1 MSIEGSFAGVDQSQR
16 AYAPTVGTTPTNFSH
31 IDVRDPTPNDVYYYL
46 GKWWLNTVTP
56 SLWYLNNFTTISGF
70 LQANWVMISTTPGL
84 LQTLTGNDL
93 NVVVPTGANI
103 NIFGR
108 TVAAGT
114 HPIPLFT
121 TKFSLSQ
128 MDIDLQVASAQGASD
143 INNAGIASFSNTQF
157 SVDANGFVTLAGG
170 GATINLVGVDAST
183 PPGTNPVV
191 PDGANEI
198 FITGGQVAAGTIV
211 PNVIRTDSLAANTF
225 TIEIQRSQAVAV
237 STIGDNGVSHFSDA
251 QFTVDANGFVELVG
265 GPTPPVIGIVVDA
278 FTAPGV
284 SPVHPDGSGNIT
296 ITGGQ
301 VDGGTIP
308 NVIQTDST
316 AADGANKFTIEI
328 QRTSAAAGATVGL
341 NGVAHFDSA
350 RFTASPTTGFVSIN
364 GSGVGET
371 ITGDS
376 GGALNPVAGNWNI
389 FGRSG
394 SKTAG
399 AGNTLTVNSPPYTS
413 QGGTTTVT
421 LNSGSFATAAITL
434 TLPVTA
440 GLLDGDLCEFV
451 CTTGLALQIK
461 AAAGQSI
468 RIGSLVSSVAGTA
481 TSTLIGDSVSLRF
494 RATDTTW
501 YATSVI
507 GTWLMA

>member
-70 LQANWVMISTTPGL
+70 LQANWVMIATTPGL

-93 NVVVPTGANI
+93 NVVVPSGANI

-114 HPIPLFT
+114 HAIPLFT
-121 TKFSLSQ
+121 TKFALSQ
-128 MDIDLQVASAQGASD
+128 MDIDLQVASAQAGSD
-143 INNAGIASFSNTQF
+143 INNAGIASFSNSQF
-157 SVDANGFVTLAGG
+157 AVDANGFVTLSGG
-170 GATINLVGVDAST
+170 GATINKVGVDTSSGT
-183 PPGTNPVV
+183 GTNPVV

-198 FITGGQVAAGTIV
+198 FVTGNQVAAGV
-211 PNVIRTDSLAANTF
+211 VNPNVIRTDSLAPNTY
-225 TIEIQRSQAVAV
+225 TIEIQRSQAVAA

-251 QFTVDANGFVELVG
+251 QFTVDANGFVQLAG
-265 GPTPPVIGIVVDA
+265 GPAPPTLGIVVDA
-278 FTAPGV
+278 FTAPGD

-301 VDGGTIP
+301 VAAGTTT
-308 NVIQTDST
+308 NVIRTDST

-328 QRTSAAAGATVGL
+328 QRSQAVGVSTVGD
-341 NGVAHFDSA
+341 NGVSHFDSS
-350 RFTASPTTGFVSIN
+350 RFTVDGNGFVSIN
-364 GSGVGET
+364 GAGVGET

-376 GGALNPVAGNWNI
+376 GGALSPTAGNWNI

-399 AGNTLTVNSPPYTS
+399 AGSTLTINSPPYS
-413 QGGTTTVT
+413 NQGGTTTVT

-434 TLPVTA
+434 SLPVSA

-451 CTTGLALQIK
+451 CTTALALQIK
-461 AAAGQSI
+461 AAAGQTI
-468 RIGSLVSSVAGTA
+468 RIGSLISSVAGTA

-494 RATDTTW
+494 RAADQIW